1 MSEERPPHAEFVAA
15 WRDGRLRIRVDA
27 QRAPDFVSAR
37 MLLPFL
43 LLPLLGA
50 AVALALLGFVVIGIA
65 LGAAAFLLR
74 YLVRRS
80 SAGFVLSR
88 SLAQPGFYRD
98 ALEAR
103 VLQLERAGEKS

>member
-1 MSEERPPHAEFVAA
+1 MTHGEFVAA

-27 QRAPDFVSAR
+27 QRAPSFVSAR

-50 AVALALLGFVVIGIA
+50 AVALALLGFVLIGVA
-65 LGAAAFLLR
+65 LGAAALLLR
-74 YLVRRS
+74 FLVRRS

-88 SLAQPGFYRD
+88 SLEHPSFYRD
-98 ALEAR
+98 ALAAG
-103 VLQLERAGEKS
+103 VLQLEPPGDRD